1 MRRVIL
7 YFVLSVF
14 STPALAELEVIS
26 LQHRSAQDVLPIVRP
41 LLDEGGVAS
50 GMNNQLILRTSP
62 RNLAEIKKLLESI
75 DTAPRRLLISV
86 MQDVDSETVQ
96 RFVGV
101 SGSVGV
107 GNGAR
112 LSAGGGRVPGGG
124 LEIEVEQGVD
134 RVRGNIV
141 STRALE
147 KDHKIQQIQVL
158 EGGRAMISS
167 GVSVPLGH
175 PLGGKEYRNVSG
187 GFYVLPRLN
196 GERVTLEIGT
206 QNDVLAR
213 DGNTFIGVQQAA
225 TTVSG
230 RLGEWLMVG
239 DIARQTTGNDSTIST
254 RSSSNSQEQRNV
266 LLKVEELR

>member
-1 MRRVIL
+1 MRRAIL
-7 YFVLSVF
+7 YLVLIIF
-14 STPALAELEVIS
+14 SPAAFAELEVIK

-75 DTAPRRLLISV
+75 DSAPRRLLISV
-86 MQDVDSETVQ
+86 MQDVDSETV
-96 RFVGV
+96 RHLVGV
-101 SGSVGV
+101 SGNVGV
-107 GNGAR
+107 GNGRA
-112 LSAGGGRVPGGG
+112 SAGGGRSSESG
-124 LEIEVEQGVD
+124 LEVEVGQGAD
-134 RVRGNIV
+134 QMQGNIV

-147 KDHKIQQIQVL
+147 NDHKTQQIQVL

-167 GVSVPLGH
+167 GVSVPLRQ
-175 PLGGKEYRNVSG
+175 PFGGREYRNVSS

-196 GERVTLEIGT
+196 GERVTLEIST
-206 QNDVLAR
+206 QNDVLTHDRNAPV
-213 DGNTFIGVQQAA
+213 GVQQAT

-230 RLGEWLMVG
+230 RLGEWMVVG
-239 DIARQTTGNDSTIST
+239 DVARQSTQEGSTISS
-254 RSSSNSQEQRNV
+254 RSSANSQEQRNV